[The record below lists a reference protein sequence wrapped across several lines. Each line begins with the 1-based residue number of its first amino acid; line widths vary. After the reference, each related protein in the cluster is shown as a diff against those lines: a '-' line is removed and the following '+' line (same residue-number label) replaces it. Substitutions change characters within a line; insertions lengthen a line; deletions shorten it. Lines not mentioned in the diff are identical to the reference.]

1 MRGIKQ
7 TAGRDRLGQFAP
19 DFAQLNDDVLFGQI
33 WADESLDLKTRST
46 IVICVFMGRGLVD
59 DSLRYHLETAKK
71 NGITREEIS
80 AIITQAAFYAGW
92 PVAWAV
98 FLWHRMYGQ
107 TLTSPILNEPLIVG
121 RNNERP
127 FPRLHSCFQGF
138 NRIEIEI
145 VRRLIDKQYCR
156 RARKSQS

>member
-71 NGITREEIS
+71 NGITREENICHYYPGRLLCRLACGMGS
-80 AIITQAAFYAGW
+80 FFYGTGC
-92 PVAWAV
+92 
-98 FLWHRMYGQ
+98 M
-107 TLTSPILNEPLIVG
+107 
-121 RNNERP
+121 
-127 FPRLHSCFQGF
+127 
-138 NRIEIEI
+138 
-145 VRRLIDKQYCR
+145 VRRRPAQFLM
-156 RARKSQS
+156 SH

>member
-1 MRGIKQ
+1 MREIKQ

-33 WADESLDLKTRST
+33 WADESLNLKTRST

-71 NGITREEIS
+71 NGITHEEIS

-98 FLWHRMYGQ
+98 FSMAQDVWSDADQ
-107 TLTSPILNEPLIVG
+107 PNS
-121 RNNERP
+121 
-127 FPRLHSCFQGF
+127 
-138 NRIEIEI
+138 
-145 VRRLIDKQYCR
+145 
-156 RARKSQS
+156 

>member
-1 MRGIKQ
+1 MREIKQ

-92 PVAWAV
+92 SVAWAV
-98 FLWHRMYGQ
+98 FSMAQDVWSDADQ
-107 TLTSPILNEPLIVG
+107 PNS
-121 RNNERP
+121 
-127 FPRLHSCFQGF
+127 
-138 NRIEIEI
+138 
-145 VRRLIDKQYCR
+145 
-156 RARKSQS
+156 